1 MNIRRKRVGFLV
13 NHLGWEGL
21 YTNRLWRAALV
32 CAERRGI
39 DLVVFTGPQD
49 ASDFLEQSV
58 QTAVFRLVNPH
69 RLDGLILNPGIK
81 YYMDAARI
89 PVFSEEFRGIPM
101 ISIAETLPELPSVVI
116 DNFGGMCDLVN
127 HLVHVHGRRQQAF
140 VCGPTNSEDARI
152 RFSAW
157 SQTLRSHGLEVNPD
171 LIFAGDYITV
181 AELDKLVARW
191 KTDQPFDAVV
201 AASDLMAYQVIKALR
216 QAGIRVPQ
224 DVSVVGFDDNP
235 QNRYYDPPLTSVNQP
250 IEAQVEAAFKCLD
263 ELWVGQCP
271 AAVTELSSQL
281 RVRASCGCPEA
292 GWTIDPALKG
302 ALDSLLFSA
311 DADFAISDELL
322 QQGQNYADLAFDAC
336 KAMDGMQPA
345 PDLASRQ
352 RVDQIQAQLF
362 FNAIQKLR
370 IPSAT
375 NPLEEQRRT
384 QLGRKLML
392 CSDLKELSDLLENA
406 LPAVGIESFC
416 LSVQPE
422 FALSDHF
429 VNNTEVVGTDVNGP
443 DADGMYIVSASLPKI
458 AGACRE
464 SRFLPTLLAPDSW
477 FANLARSDHMVL
489 PIVASDAWIGILL
502 IQLKPQLQ
510 ELILQIQAALSLV
523 CDREIKI
530 RRALRLNQSS
540 LNESLLSE
548 ERIRTVGTLVRG
560 VAHEVNTPL
569 GISVTL
575 GSWLQEKLVDFSGRY
590 ENGKLTKQYLD
601 EFINGGREGIES
613 LNVSLNR
620 VAELI
625 QVFKSVSVTQYSDS
639 ATKSDLAEEVRHVCQ
654 VLHSELK
661 ARFIRLEI
669 IAKAPMPVT
678 TLCVVL
684 NEIIT
689 RLIRNA
695 IDHAFPKGSD
705 REPIITITLGEVT
718 QSEDVF
724 VKVSDNGIG
733 FSKAVKSQ
741 IFDPFFSTNQVAGHL
756 GLGLAIVA
764 NLVTDCLCGKIEC
777 ESVIDSGTDFVIT
790 FARNFQS

>member
-58 QTAVFRLVNPH
+58 QTAVFRMVNPR

-81 YYMDAARI
+81 YYMDAVPI

-101 ISIAETLPELPSVVI
+101 ISIAETLPEIPSVVI

-127 HLVHVHGRRQQAF
+127 HLVQVHGRRKQAF
-140 VCGPTNSEDARI
+140 ICGPTNSEDARI
-152 RFSAW
+152 RLVAW

-171 LIFAGDYITV
+171 LIFAGDYIMV

-191 KTDQPFDAVV
+191 KMDQPFDAVV
-201 AASDLMAYQVIKALR
+201 AASDLMAYQVIQALR
-216 QAGIRVPQ
+216 QAGIQVPQ

-292 GWTIDPALKG
+292 GWSIDPALKG
-302 ALDSLLFSA
+302 ALDSFLGST
-311 DADFAISDELL
+311 DADFAMSDELL
-322 QQGQNYADLAFDAC
+322 QHGQNYADLAFDAWH
-336 KAMDGMQPA
+336 ALGGIL
-345 PDLASRQ
+345 PDAASRQ
-352 RVDQIQAQLF
+352 RLDQIQAQLF
-362 FNAIQKLR
+362 FNSIQKLR

-375 NPLEEQRRT
+375 NPLEEQNRAK
-384 QLGRKLML
+384 LGRKLML
-392 CSDLKELSDLLENA
+392 CSDLKELADLMENA
-406 LPAVGIESFC
+406 LPSVGIESFC
-416 LSVQPE
+416 LSVQPK

-443 DADGMYIVSASLPKI
+443 DADGTYIVSASLPKMTN
-458 AGACRE
+458 ACRE

-477 FANLARSDHMVL
+477 FASLERTDHMVL
-489 PIVASDAWIGILL
+489 PIVACDAWIGILL
-502 IQLKPQLQ
+502 IQLKPQFQ

-540 LNESLLSE
+540 LNESLLSA

-575 GSWLQEKLVDFSGRY
+575 GSWLQEKLDEFSSRFAH
-590 ENGKLTKQYLD
+590 GKLTKQYLD
-601 EFINGGREGIES
+601 EFINGGREGIEG
-613 LNVSLNR
+613 LNGNLNR

-625 QVFKSVSVTQYSDS
+625 QVFKKVSVTQYSDS
-639 ATKSDLAEEVRHVCQ
+639 AVQSDLQDEVRHVCQ
-654 VLHSELK
+654 LLNSELK

-669 IAKAPMPVT
+669 VADAPMPVT

-689 RLIRNA
+689 HLIRNA

-705 REPIITITLGEVT
+705 KEPIITIAMGEAA
-718 QSEDVF
+718 QSGDVF
-724 VKVSDNGIG
+724 VKVADNGVG

-741 IFDPFFSTNQVAGHL
+741 IFDPFFSTNQAAGHL

-764 NLVTDCLCGKIEC
+764 NLVNDCLCGKIEC
-777 ESVIDSGTDFVIT
+777 ESSIDSGTEFVIT
-790 FARNFQS
+790 FARHF